1 MAEEAVGMNLELDS
15 GDDDGSVPAVSQRER
30 LDYQL
35 RVLSGSIRGIM
46 RPDGDEDGEDAPDA

>member
-1 MAEEAVGMNLELDS
+1 MKPELYS
-15 GDDDGSVPAVSQRER
+15 TDDDGSAPAVPQRER

-46 RPDGDEDGEDAPDA
+46 RPDGDEDGEGGEDGGDA